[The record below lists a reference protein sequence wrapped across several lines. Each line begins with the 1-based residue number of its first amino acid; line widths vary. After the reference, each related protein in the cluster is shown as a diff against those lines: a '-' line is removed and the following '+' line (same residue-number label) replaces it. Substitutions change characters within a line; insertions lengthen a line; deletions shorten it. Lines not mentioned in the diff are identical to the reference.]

1 MASTLNLNNA
11 LAPLAEYGQAVI
23 NRVDFVRARVRPSLA
38 VGASPGA
45 DLMKRDNAPS
55 LQLFGT
61 PAGIF
66 S

>member
-1 MASTLNLNNA
+1 VASTLNLNNA

-38 VGASPGA
+38 VGGA
-45 DLMKRDNAPS
+45 ARSRPDEARQRAFA
-55 LQLFGT
+55 QLFGT